1 MLGTGRWQTRWT
13 AVVCS
18 LSPPHPRS
26 AQRPRPGRRE
36 AGGVKEVVLVMGD
49 HLSAGGVLVPNVATG
64 SALGSCE
71 GWDGGSAVRVVD
83 IDGDGADEIKC
94 HGRG

>member
-1 MLGTGRWQTRWT
+1 
-13 AVVCS
+13 
-18 LSPPHPRS
+18 
-26 AQRPRPGRRE
+26 
-36 AGGVKEVVLVMGD
+36 MGD
-49 HLSAGGVLVPNVATG
+49 YLSAGGVLVPNVATG

-71 GWDGGSAVRVVD
+71 GWDGVSAVRVVD